1 MVGPLPPTG
10 SSDGARSPLPPAENG
25 PHTRAVT
32 ALPRPVG
39 EIEVHVASV
48 RARRILAAGYFGQV
62 VGSHRHG
69 IVALDRRGRP
79 LHLTTRADAMGPFS
93 LWIGAQSWPTA
104 WTSGEPPASTLLT
117 GGVGVLYLG
126 GRRIT
131 LERAADW
138 EPRPAW
144 RALGRRIALWIEIA
158 RDLEADAATE
168 GSDLSCDRSWSPLQA
183 RRSEF
188 RRALRRRDGESIG
201 RTAWTLAGL
210 GPGLTPAGDDYL
222 AGVLLGLRAIPSSLL
237 WPLAAPAVLTAVP
250 GRTSAL
256 STALL
261 AAAFRGEA
269 ARPWHELAGALARS
283 DARRAMA
290 AAARVRR
297 LGHSSGRWTLA
308 GFLDTVLD
316 ATEGAGTSPPPP

>member
-1 MVGPLPPTG
+1 MVVPLPPMG
-10 SSDGARSPLPPAENG
+10 SSGGARSSFPAAEDG
-25 PHTRAVT
+25 LHTRAMT
-32 ALPRPVG
+32 AAPRPGG
-39 EIEVHVASV
+39 EVEVHVASV
-48 RARRILAAGYFGQV
+48 RARRILAAGYCGHV

-79 LHLTTRADAMGPFS
+79 LHLTSRADAMGPFS
-93 LWIGAQSWPTA
+93 LWIGSPSWPTA
-104 WTSGEPPASTLLT
+104 WRSGEPPASTRLA
-117 GGVGVLYLG
+117 GGAGALYLG
-126 GRRIT
+126 GQRIT
-131 LERAADW
+131 LDRAADW

-144 RALGRRIALWIEIA
+144 RALGRRIPFWIDIA
-158 RDLEADAATE
+158 KDLAADGARE
-168 GSDLSCDRSWSPLQA
+168 GTDLSCDRSWSWLQA
-183 RRSEF
+183 RRSEL
-188 RRALRRRDGESIG
+188 RKALRRRDRESIG

-269 ARPWHELAGALARS
+269 ARPWHGLAGALARS

>member
-10 SSDGARSPLPPAENG
+10 SSDGGRPPLPPGENG
-25 PHTRAVT
+25 PHARAVT
-32 ALPRPVG
+32 APPRPVG
-39 EIEVHVASV
+39 EVEVHVASV
-48 RARRILAAGYFGQV
+48 RARRILAAGYCGHV

-79 LHLTTRADAMGPFS
+79 LHLTSRADAMGPFS
-93 LWIGAQSWPTA
+93 LWIGSRSWPTA
-104 WTSGEPPASTLLT
+104 WRSGEPPASTRLT
-117 GGVGVLYLG
+117 GGAGALYLG
-126 GRRIT
+126 GQRIT
-131 LERAADW
+131 LDRAANW
-138 EPRPAW
+138 EPRPPW
-144 RALGRRIALWIEIA
+144 RALCGRIPFWIDIAK
-158 RDLEADAATE
+158 DLGADGAGE
-168 GSDLSCDRSWSPLQA
+168 GPDLSCDRSWSWLQA

-222 AGVLLGLRAIPSSLL
+222 AGVLLGLRAIPSSHL
-237 WPLAAPAVLTAVP
+237 WLLAAPAVLTAVP

-283 DARRAMA
+283 DARRATA

-297 LGHSSGRWTLA
+297 LGHSSGRWTLI